1 MKKTCLTALLT
12 STLLAG
18 PALAQTTLTIESWRN
33 DDLVIWQDTIISAFN
48 AQHPDITVVFSPSAP
63 AEYNAVLNSKLS
75 AGSAG
80 DLITCRPFDASLE
93 LFNQGHL
100 ADLSDLGGMANF
112 SDVAKSA
119 WQTDDGSATFCVPM
133 ASVIHGF
140 IYNADAFAELGI
152 EVPTTEAEFY
162 AALDKIKADGTYIP
176 MAMGTNDQWEAATM
190 GYNNI
195 GPTYWKGEEGRKA
208 LIAGEQKLTD
218 QQWVAPFEQLAK
230 WKDYLGD
237 GFEAQTYPDSQN
249 LFTLG
254 RAAVYP
260 AGSWEIS
267 GFNTQ
272 ADFKMGAFA
281 PPVAAAGD
289 TCYISDHTDIAIG
302 MNAASPNAE
311 AAKVFLDWVG
321 SPEFATL
328 YANALPGFF
337 SLNSTPVEMEDPLA
351 QEFVSWR
358 GKCEPTIRSTY
369 QILSRGTP
377 NLENETWNASANV
390 IRGSETAADA
400 AKRLQDGLA
409 SWYDP
414 QKEAWAEPPGG
425 CLPPGPPRIF

>member
-1 MKKTCLTALLT
+1 MKKTLRFALLA

-18 PALAQTTLTIESWRN
+18 AAHAEDVTLTIESWRN
-33 DDLVIWQDTIISAFN
+33 DDLTIWQDTLIPAFEAAN
-48 AQHPDITVVFSPSAP
+48 PGIKVTFAPTAP
-63 AEYNAVLNSKLS
+63 AEYNAALNSKLS

-93 LFNQGHL
+93 LYKQGNL
-100 ADLSDLGGMANF
+100 ADLTGLAAMANF

-119 WQTDDGSATFCVPM
+119 WQTDDAKATFCVPM

-140 IYNADAFAELGI
+140 IYNKDAFDALGI
-152 EVPTTEAEFY
+152 TPPTTVDEFF

-176 MAMGTNDQWEAATM
+176 MAMGTADQWEAATM

-195 GPTYWKGEEGRKA
+195 GPNYWKGEEGRLA
-208 LIAGEQKLTD
+208 LIKGTQKLTD
-218 QQWVAPFEQLAK
+218 PQWVAPFEQLAK

-237 GFEAQTYPDSQN
+237 GFQAQTYPDSQN

-254 RAAVYP
+254 RAAIYP

-272 ADFKMGAFA
+272 AQFKMGAFP
-281 PPVAAAGD
+281 PPVVKAGD
-289 TCYISDHTDIAIG
+289 DCYISDHTDIAMG
-302 MNAASPNAE
+302 MNAKTAHPE
-311 AAKVFLDWVG
+311 ETKKFLEWVG
-321 SPEFATL
+321 SAEFATM

-337 SLNSTPVEMEDPLA
+337 SLNSTPVEMKDPLA

-358 GKCEPTIRSTY
+358 GKCHSTIRSTY

-377 NLENETWNASANV
+377 NLENETWTASANV
-390 IRGSETAADA
+390 INGTETPADA
-400 AKRLQDGLA
+400 AKKLQEGLD
-409 SWYDP
+409 SWYKP
-414 QKEAWAEPPGG
+414 AP
-425 CLPPGPPRIF
+425 